1 MNMPNYMTH
10 AGFEKIQNKI
20 DSMEKLLQGEIAK
33 QIGEARELG
42 DLKENA
48 EYKAIKEKQQLTAKR
63 IEEMS
68 AMLSGVQI
76 IENLDLPDGQ
86 VTVGKKVYLNN
97 LDDGSKDVYT
107 ILGPAESDI
116 DNDIISYE
124 SPIAKQLMMKKEG
137 DEVDISVPIGI
148 IRYRIEKIESLST
161 F

>member
-1 MNMPNYMTH
+1 MPNYMTH
-10 AGFEKIQNKI
+10 AGFEKVQNKI
-20 DSMEKLLQGEIAK
+20 DSLQKLLQGEIAK

-48 EYKAIKEKQQLTAKR
+48 EYKAIKEKQQLTAR
-63 IEEMS
+63 RLEELS

-86 VTVGKKVYLNN
+86 VTVGKRVYLNN
-97 LDDGSKDVYT
+97 LDDGSKDVYM

-148 IRYRIEKIESLST
+148 IRYRIEKIESFAT
-161 F
+161 

>member
-1 MNMPNYMTH
+1 
-10 AGFEKIQNKI
+10 
-20 DSMEKLLQGEIAK
+20 
-33 QIGEARELG
+33 
-42 DLKENA
+42 
-48 EYKAIKEKQQLTAKR
+48 
-63 IEEMS
+63 
-68 AMLSGVQI
+68 MLSGVQI

-86 VTVGKKVYLNN
+86 VTVGKKVSLNN
-97 LDDGSKDVYT
+97 LDDGTKDVYT

-148 IRYRIEKIESLST
+148 LRYRIEKIETLST

>member
-1 MNMPNYMTH
+1 MPNYMTH
-10 AGFEKIQNKI
+10 AGFEKIQNRI
-20 DSMEKLLQGEIAK
+20 DSMQKLLQGEIAK

-63 IEEMS
+63 LEEMS

>member
-1 MNMPNYMTH
+1 MTH
-10 AGFEKIQNKI
+10 AGFEKIQNRI
-20 DSMEKLLQGEIAK
+20 DSMQKLLQGEIAK

-63 IEEMS
+63 LEEMS

>member
-10 AGFEKIQNKI
+10 AGFEKIQYNI

-107 ILGPAESDI
+107 ILGPAESDN

-137 DEVDISVPIGI
+137 DEVAISVPIGI

-161 F
+161 I

>member
-1 MNMPNYMTH
+1 MPNYITH

>member
-1 MNMPNYMTH
+1 MTNYMTH

-20 DSMEKLLQGEIAK
+20 DSLQKLLQGEIAK

-63 IEEMS
+63 LEELS

>member
-1 MNMPNYMTH
+1 MPNYMTH

>member
-1 MNMPNYMTH
+1 MTH